1 MHVFIVMLFFGSWIS
16 LQFPFLNI
24 YIYKIEFIVFK
35 NHPKAHC
42 TIIMWKMLWSFA
54 SWPNSFNLYKGFSY
68 FQKVFGRIK
77 LVMRAIILP
86 LQRFLFIYVWKIGP
100 RNVWNQAIHYDF
112 FLYKNI
118 HIETSMPRYWNSARL
133 IIFLLKKIGY
143 VFYFVVFFYIKNPNV
158 NWKSY
163 MSKIKIFY
171 NIEWDMHLIVKFN

>member
-112 FLYKNI
+112 F
-118 HIETSMPRYWNSARL
+118 
-133 IIFLLKKIGY
+133 
-143 VFYFVVFFYIKNPNV
+143 YIKKFILKLPCPG
-158 NWKSY
+158 
-163 MSKIKIFY
+163 
-171 NIEWDMHLIVKFN
+171 IEIRRGL